1 MQSVR
6 RSGPS
11 FRPCLI
17 RADRFLLK
25 KIATSAFMFLKEV
38 AADQNHSLR
47 KEFDRFVALFIEKI
61 ATSPEYAAKLETF
74 KRDFISDPSVADFTQ
89 SMWASFRRFLQQNAR
104 SPNSVLHAHLC
115 GLLIEAGYKLAD
127 DPRIRAHINHGIV
140 ALLESFVQEHKGGV
154 ATFIAN
160 QVKAWDIDQLVRL
173 IEINIG
179 KDLQFIRFNGA
190 MVGGLAGLMLYT
202 GEILLKLA

>member
-1 MQSVR
+1 
-6 RSGPS
+6 
-11 FRPCLI
+11 
-17 RADRFLLK
+17 
-25 KIATSAFMFLKEV
+25 MFLKEV
-38 AADQNHSLR
+38 GADENHPLR
-47 KEFDRFVALFIEKI
+47 KEFDRFVTSFIEQI
-61 ATSPEYAAKLETF
+61 GSSPEYAAKLETF
-74 KRDFISDPSVADFTQ
+74 KRDLIADPSVADFAQ
-89 SMWASFRRFLQQNAR
+89 GMWANLRHFLEQNAR
-104 SPNSVLHAHLC
+104 SPNSVLHPHLR
-115 GLLIEAGYKLAD
+115 GLLIEAGNKLAD

-190 MVGGLAGLMLYT
+190 MIGGLAGLMLYT

>member
-1 MQSVR
+1 M
-6 RSGPS
+6 
-11 FRPCLI
+11 
-17 RADRFLLK
+17 
-25 KIATSAFMFLKEV
+25 
-38 AADQNHSLR
+38 
-47 KEFDRFVALFIEKI
+47 
-61 ATSPEYAAKLETF
+61 
-74 KRDFISDPSVADFTQ
+74 
-89 SMWASFRRFLQQNAR
+89 
-104 SPNSVLHAHLC
+104 LHPHLC
-115 GLLIEAGYKLAD
+115 GLLIEGGYKLAD

-154 ATFIAN
+154 AIFIAN